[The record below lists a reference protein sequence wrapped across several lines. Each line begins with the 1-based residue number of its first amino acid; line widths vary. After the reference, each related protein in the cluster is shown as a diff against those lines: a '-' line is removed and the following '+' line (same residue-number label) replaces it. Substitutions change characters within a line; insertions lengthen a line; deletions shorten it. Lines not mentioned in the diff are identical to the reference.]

1 MQNWSWNFDLASSPP
16 PATRVEEDRYLAA
29 PARFYP
35 LDKDKVLLVR
45 TQPERRIVVT
55 RDVLRILDLCTEF
68 RTLAGHR
75 EWILVNTPALDGK
88 PDELTGVLRHLLRHG
103 FFISAK
109 DWVAGLA
116 VPAVVPA
123 TGLVEALVIRTCDRP
138 QALKRLL
145 GDLLQAEHRNH
156 WNGCRLIVV
165 DDSRREEHLQENGRL
180 ISAARQQGGL
190 RLEHHDRE
198 IQSSWWT
205 ALRRELPETASA
217 IDFVS
222 RCPEQPWP
230 TPARPLVYALLIAA
244 GRRFVLMDD
253 DIRYGA
259 LAPPVTI
266 SATSELSVRSR
277 TVRFFGRQGALGR
290 ASAVSMDPLL
300 AHSGLLGLTLA
311 QAQIAAANPLSVQGV
326 SVLAGVN
333 LDRLGPESRVLLTSS
348 GTYGDPGTVNNDWI
362 YGLDEAGRASLT
374 SSTEDFAANLESRD
388 LWLGRQSLHFS
399 PRFVLMTTVPTGIDN
414 RVLLP
419 PPLPLFRNEDYL
431 FGEMVQFLHP
441 GSLLSEF
448 PWAVRHAPV
457 ETREW
462 PTLQPERLGVK
473 GVARYIADFIAQQTG
488 LCHGREAG
496 SRLEFAAHLL
506 FSLANMSHDELRAQ
520 VEDSRLQVL
529 SGEILSLQS
538 LLERET
544 AAPDYWR
551 RTIEQRL
558 QLNQQSLAK
567 PSPAL
572 FFELAALGD
581 AVAQG
586 QEFLRIVHS
595 YAELCRDWSQMVRT
609 AGSLIASTRGH

>member
-1 MQNWSWNFDLASSPP
+1 MKNWSWNFDLASSPP
-16 PATRVEEDRYLAA
+16 PDPRVEEDRYLAA
-29 PARFYP
+29 PARIYP
-35 LDKDKVLLVR
+35 LDKEKVLLVR

-68 RTLAGHR
+68 RTLAEHR

-109 DWVAGLA
+109 DWVSGL
-116 VPAVVPA
+116 VVPA
-123 TGLVEALVIRTCDRP
+123 AVPETGLVEALVIRTCDRP

-145 GDLLQAEHRNH
+145 GDLLQAKHKNH
-156 WNGCRLIVV
+156 WDGCRFIVV
-165 DDSRREEHLQENGRL
+165 DDSRQEEHLQENGRL
-180 ISAARQQGGL
+180 IAAVRQEGGL
-190 RLEHHDRE
+190 RLEHHDRG
-198 IQSSWWT
+198 IQASWWA
-205 ALRRELPETASA
+205 ALRRELPACEAA

-222 RCPEQPWP
+222 PTSESPWS
-230 TPARPLVYALLIAA
+230 THGRPLLYALLIAA
-244 GRRFVLMDD
+244 GRRLILVDD

-259 LAPPVTI
+259 LAPPLAI
-266 SATSELSVRSR
+266 SETSEISSRSR
-277 TVRFFGRQGALGR
+277 TARFFGQRGEGGQVAELPL
-290 ASAVSMDPLL
+290 DPLVE
-300 AHSGLLGLTLA
+300 HSRLLGLTLA
-311 QAQIAAANPLSVQGV
+311 QAQIATGRPLSFKRV
-326 SVLAGVN
+326 SVLQGVN
-333 LDRLGPESRVLLTSS
+333 IGVVGPESRVLLTSAS
-348 GTYGDPGTVNNDWI
+348 TYGDPGTANNDWI
-362 YGLDEAGRASLT
+362 FGLDVAGRASLT
-374 SSTEDFAANLESRD
+374 ASAEDFAANKLSRN
-388 LWLGRQSLHFS
+388 LWLGRQCQHFS
-399 PRFVLMTTVPTGIDN
+399 LCFNFMTTGFAGLDN

>member
-75 EWILVNTPALDGK
+75 EWILANTPALDGK

-116 VPAVVPA
+116 VPAVVPE
-123 TGLVEALVIRTCDRP
+123 TGLVEALVLRTCDRP

-145 GDLLQAEHRNH
+145 GDLLQAKHRNH
-156 WNGCRLIVV
+156 WYGCRIIVV
-165 DDSRREEHLQENGRL
+165 DDSRREEHLQENQRL

-198 IQSSWWT
+198 IQSSWWE
-205 ALRRELPETASA
+205 AFKRELPEAVSA

-222 RCPEQPWP
+222 RRPEQPWP
-230 TPARPLVYALLIAA
+230 TPARPLIYALLILA

-253 DIRYGA
+253 DARYGA
-259 LAPPVTI
+259 WTPPTAI
-266 SATSELSVRSR
+266 SATGELSVRSH
-277 TVRFFGRQGALGR
+277 TARFFGRQE
-290 ASAVSMDPLL
+290 ASSKLAEPSTDPLS

-311 QAQIAAANPLSVQGV
+311 QAQVATGSPLSFKGV

-333 LDRLGPESRVLLTSS
+333 LDLVGPESRVLLTSS
-348 GTYGDPGTVNNDWI
+348 GTYGDPGTANNDWI

-374 SSTEDFAANLESRD
+374 SSAEDFAANLLSRD

-399 PRFVLMTTVPTGIDN
+399 PRFVLMTTVPTGLDN

-419 PPLPLFRNEDYL
+419 PPLPWFRNEDYL
-431 FGEMVQFLHP
+431 FGELVQFVHP
-441 GSLLSEF
+441 GAILSEF
-448 PWAVRHAPV
+448 PCAVRHTPIEV
-457 ETREW
+457 REW
-462 PTLQPERLGVK
+462 PTPRPEQLGVK

-496 SRLEFAAHLL
+496 RRLGFAAQLL
-506 FSLANMSHDELRAQ
+506 FSLADMSYDELRAQ
-520 VEDSRLQVL
+520 VEDSRLQML
-529 SGEILSLQS
+529 SGEILSLQN

-544 AAPDYWR
+544 SAPDYWR
-551 RTIEQRL
+551 RAIEGRL
-558 QLNQQSLAK
+558 QLNQQSLSK
-567 PSPAL
+567 PTSSL
-572 FFELAALGD
+572 FFELGALGD
-581 AVAQG
+581 EISQG
-586 QEFLRIVHS
+586 REFLRIVHS
-595 YAELCRDWSQMVRT
+595 YAELCRDWGQMVQT
-609 AGSLIASTRGH
+609 AGSLAESA